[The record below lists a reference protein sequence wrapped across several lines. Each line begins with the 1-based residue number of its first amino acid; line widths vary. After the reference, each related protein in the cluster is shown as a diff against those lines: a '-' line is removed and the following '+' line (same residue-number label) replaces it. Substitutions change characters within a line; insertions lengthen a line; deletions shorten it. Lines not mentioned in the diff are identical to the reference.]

1 MCAVEEKKK
10 QPKIVDIYKK
20 SPEEVLYLIEDF
32 QGHKEYKDKEFVL
45 KTLSRELIEFYES
58 KVPLSQT
65 INWFSLQI
73 FINHIFVYWSMR
85 ALVGIKRVIDYSAQK
100 VSTKSLRSK
109 SRTMLLISPTQG
121 CTSTLFAKLQFR
133 KQLTSKQPKSSR
145 KSSHS
150 ASGRKGKIPHIQRKE
165 NSLDSP
171 CSRCR

>member
-65 INWFSLQI
+65 INWFSPTNI
-73 FINHIFVYWSMR
+73 Y
-85 ALVGIKRVIDYSAQK
+85 
-100 VSTKSLRSK
+100 KSYFC
-109 SRTMLLISPTQG
+109 LLINESSGWHQTSHRLLSSEGIDEVTQIKVKDNAVDLTNTRMYINPF
-121 CTSTLFAKLQFR
+121 CEIAVQEAANLKAAKVIKEIIAL
-133 KQLTSKQPKSSR
+133 SIGPK
-145 KSSHS
+145 
-150 ASGRKGKIPHIQRKE
+150 G
-165 NSLDSP
+165 
-171 CSRCR
+171 